1 MQNKSEEKKPK
12 QLHDF
17 INRPHGDEKKKQFGL
32 TKAHEIGYLRNQ
44 NLQAQALKKH
54 GYILDR
60 ELSNERENVI
70 AYNPHQ
76 KKLIHIINGTELGMT
91 RGTFKD
97 LWSDLNLVAGTLKN
111 TDRYQSEKNALT
123 KAREKYNVDDRKV
136 IVTGHSL
143 GGALTNYITPSGA
156 SGYTHNAGF
165 TVGQKARE
173 NVLHTRSG
181 LDIVSA
187 LAPKTNT
194 TTFVERNPVAYVP
207 ILGQLS
213 AGHTSTTS
221 ENIPI
226 YF

>member
-1 MQNKSEEKKPK
+1 MQEKSEKPK
-12 QLHDF
+12 SLHEI
-17 INRPHGDEKKKQFGL
+17 INRPREEEKKKQFSI

-44 NLQAQALKKH
+44 TAQAQALKKH

-70 AYNPHQ
+70 AYNPHN
-76 KKLIHIINGTELGMT
+76 KKLIHIINGTEMAMT
-91 RGTFKD
+91 RGGLKD
-97 LWSDLNLVAGTLKN
+97 LWSDINLVAGTLKN
-111 TDRYQSEKNALT
+111 TDRYKSEKNALT
-123 KAREKYNVDDRKV
+123 KAREKYNVDERKIV
-136 IVTGHSL
+136 VTGHSL
-143 GGALTNYITPSGA
+143 GGALTNFITPGGA

-181 LDIVSA
+181 LDLVSS

-194 TTFVERNPVAYVP
+194 TTFIERNPVAYVP

-221 ENIPI
+221 ENIPV